1 MDLTAP
7 PRKSRWLGLSL
18 RQTLFLG
25 AGLGI
30 FVPAL
35 ILAAYQIN
43 SKLETQVDIRVRAP
57 MQQQADVLSRSLGM
71 AIWNVDQTAAAELV
85 DAVVRN
91 PDVVRV
97 TVMDE
102 YQQVFASRDAAAPTT
117 GELLTVDREIVHNGT
132 RVGRLHVELTTA
144 RIQRELVADL
154 AKLGM
159 ALAAQVG
166 FSFGLIWLLFDQRM
180 MRPLKRLQTSAERL
194 ARGELQE
201 PLQWT
206 RQDEMGSLAQ
216 GLESMR
222 SNLVLSIG
230 ERDQKNLALE
240 NELVARHRIEEAL
253 SLSQAKFEAIFDAS
267 PVAMTVSKI
276 GESVPIADVN
286 SAWTR
291 LFARSREDMIGTAAT
306 SNSTWRDHGDRTT
319 VLNAIQSKGAITRY
333 PAWMLRGGGLPDM
346 LCEVSGSRVSIGAQ
360 SLMIIAYDDVT
371 AKHRSEQEI
380 LQLNATLENRVAERT
395 QELTNTLNQLTAAQA
410 ELVRSEKMS
419 ALGAMVAGIAHEL
432 NTPIGNSL
440 TVASTLQDHTTSFK
454 AAMGQGL
461 TRTRLEEFVSGTD
474 QGAGIL
480 LRSLHHAAE
489 LVSSFKQV
497 AVDQTSVNRRVF
509 RLKDTLH
516 EILLTMGPTLRKTTH
531 KVDCQIPDHI
541 TMDSYP
547 GPFGQVITNLINNA
561 LLHAFEGRQDGLI
574 TITAAVTEPGWVE
587 LQVRDDGAGI
597 PEAHLAKVFDP
608 FFTTKLGKGGSG
620 LGLNIVYNLITTT
633 LGGRVQVTS
642 QMGQGATFTLMLPLR
657 LG

>member
-1 MDLTAP
+1 
-7 PRKSRWLGLSL
+7 
-18 RQTLFLG
+18 
-25 AGLGI
+25 LGI
-30 FVPAL
+30 FVPAV

-71 AIWNVDQTAAAELV
+71 AIWNVDQGAAAELV
-85 DAVVRN
+85 DAVIRN

-97 TVMDE
+97 TVVDE
-102 YQQVFASRDAAAPTT
+102 YQQVFASKEASVPTT
-117 GELLTVDREIVHNGT
+117 GTALAVDREIVHNGT
-132 RVGRLHVELTTA
+132 RVGRLRVELTTA

-166 FSFGLIWLLFDQRM
+166 ISFGLIWLLFDQRL

-194 ARGELQE
+194 ARGELLE
-201 PLQWT
+201 PLEWT

-240 NELVARHRIEEAL
+240 NELVARQRIEEAL

-267 PVAMTVSKI
+267 PVAMSVSKI
-276 GESVPIADVN
+276 GETVALADVN

-291 LFARSREDMIGTAAT
+291 LFLRARADMIGTVGT
-306 SNSTWRDHGDRTT
+306 SNGTWRDQADRTA
-319 VLNAIQSKGAITRY
+319 VLNAIQNKGAIARY

-346 LCEVSGSRVSIGAQ
+346 LCEVSGSRISIGAQ
-360 SLMIIAYDDVT
+360 SLMIVAYDDIT
-371 AKHRSEQEI
+371 AKHQSEQEI

-440 TVASTLQDHTTSFK
+440 TVASTLQDNTNSFK

-461 TRTRLEEFVSGTD
+461 TRSRLDEYVSGTD

-509 RLKDTLH
+509 RLKDTLN

-531 KVDCQIPDHI
+531 AVECNVSDDI
-541 TMDSYP
+541 TMDSFP

-561 LLHAFEGRQDGLI
+561 LLHAFEGRQNGRI
-574 TITAAVTEPGWVE
+574 TITAAITVPGWVE
-587 LQVRDDGAGI
+587 VKVSDDGAGI

-633 LGGRVQVTS
+633 LGGRVQVNS

-657 LG
+657 MG